1 MKPIDMIRLYWRK
14 NATLPPLPKAM
25 ELFHVDNPAVVTTLY
40 DNRARH
46 GLLQRVRGGYTVSEH
61 LSSIPL
67 SQWVRVEGEV
77 MM

>member
-14 NATLPPLPKAM
+14 NAALPPLPKAM

-46 GLLQRVRGGYTVSEH
+46 GLLKRVRGGYEVSER
-61 LSSIPL
+61 LSRIPL
-67 SQWVRVEGEV
+67 SEKISME
-77 MM
+77 

>member
-1 MKPIDMIRLYWRK
+1 MKPIDMVRLYWRK

-46 GLLQRVRGGYTVSEH
+46 GLLQRVRGGYTVTDR
-61 LSSIPL
+61 LVSIPL
-67 SQWVRVEGEV
+67 SEKV
-77 MM
+77 MFSN

>member
-25 ELFHVDNPAVVTTLY
+25 ELFHVDNPTVVTTLY

-46 GLLQRVRGGYTVSEH
+46 GLLQRVRGEYMVSER
-61 LSSIPL
+61 LSRIPL
-67 SQWVRVEGEV
+67 SQ
-77 MM
+77 

>member
-1 MKPIDMIRLYWRK
+1 MKPIDMVRLYWRK
-14 NATLPPLPKAM
+14 NAALPPLPKAM

-46 GLLQRVRGGYTVSEH
+46 GLLKRVRGGYTVSEQ

-67 SQWVRVEGEV
+67 SQSVRVEGEV
-77 MM
+77 IV